1 MIISLCVDCVVM
13 DANGWE
19 ENLIGRPIPTPTPLG
34 LLSPEV
40 KLGEVDQHE
49 HFSNSPCQG
58 CGSDLAGAR
67 FDYTLERQT

>member
-13 DANGWE
+13 NANGWE
-19 ENLIGRPIPTPTPLG
+19 TTFG

-58 CGSDLAGAR
+58 CGSDLAGGR